1 MPVGAGVLNG
11 TGQHRRRQAQRFSLR
26 LRTVKHPVVP
36 VVNHKQRAV
45 IDLILHAVIDGI
57 NVHAFNGFDDA
68 AVIDIVGAGFIENI
82 GDTHGDDALLV
93 IEVFFHV
100 GVIPIFHPGDEE
112 PPQ

>member
-1 MPVGAGVLNG
+1 M
-11 TGQHRRRQAQRFSLR
+11 
-26 LRTVKHPVVP
+26 
-36 VVNHKQRAV
+36 
-45 IDLILHAVIDGI
+45 ILHAVIDGI

-112 PPQ
+112 PHNNKMARTWKIMVRIKKDLKPIILLLFLQQITNAAYGNNSFFTDLAP